1 MFDVSWTDPGS
12 ETVGQRRQRKE
23 QGIEKPYE
31 SARRDSV
38 RTTSS
43 SGSSQT
49 NTSSRPKL
57 GGGWG
62 LFGSSKKSSG
72 SQKETRSSASTVSSN
87 PKEGLK
93 SSLSI
98 STSRSNERERDVIS
112 RANESRPYE
121 RPYERPQTIAE
132 LQLQEQEYHE
142 SIESPPTPGKLSC
155 ALGGSFAYFNSG
167 FCIFYSDVSIN
178 SDSRIIMGRFS
189 LRYGKLKT
197 WSISSRP
204 FS

>member
-31 SARRDSV
+31 SARRDSI

-49 NTSSRPKL
+49 NNSSRPKL

-62 LFGSSKKSSG
+62 LFGSKKSSG
-72 SQKETRSSASTVSSN
+72 SQKETRSSASTTSSN
-87 PKEGLK
+87 SKEGVK
-93 SSLSI
+93 STLSI
-98 STSRSNERERDVIS
+98 STSRSKDRERDVIS

-142 SIESPPTPGKLSC
+142 SVESPPTPGKLFRN
-155 ALGGSFAYFNSG
+155 LKGEN
-167 FCIFYSDVSIN
+167 CI
-178 SDSRIIMGRFS
+178 G
-189 LRYGKLKT
+189 LLE
-197 WSISSRP
+197 
-204 FS
+204 